1 MANKKD
7 YYEILGVP
15 KDATADA
22 IKKTFR
28 KLSIQYHPDKQVGK
42 SETEQKQAE
51 EKFKEIAEA
60 YAVLS
65 DEQKRK
71 QYDTYGFSGLDGNG
85 MNFQHM
91 DMNDIF
97 AQYGDLFGMTGASS
111 FFDLGGMFGNHF
123 GGSGFNNFKNDDRP
137 KRGGDLRITLNLTI
151 KEIVNGVKKKIKLKR
166 YIPCTHCKGTGSEDG
181 KEETCLVCGG
191 TGQEIHTQ
199 RTQFGISQ
207 TITVCHNCGGTGK
220 VIRNKCKEC
229 QGTGLVQK
237 EETIEIDIPA
247 GTIGGSVITMQG
259 YGNYPKNGSGKSIPG
274 DLLVII
280 SETEDEKYSRNGYDL
295 IYNLLIDIPTAILGG
310 DVMVPLL
317 FDGGQ
322 QVLHIEP
329 GTQPGSTKVIK
340 GEGIPKCDSNGRKY
354 TGGNLIVH
362 INVYMPEKLS
372 DDEKKIFEKL
382 RKSKNVKKVKK

>member
-15 KDATADA
+15 KDATAEA
-22 IKKTFR
+22 IKKAYR
-28 KLSIQYHPDKQVGK
+28 KLAIKYHPDKNPGNK
-42 SETEQKQAE
+42 EAE
-51 EKFKEIAEA
+51 EKFKEVAEA
-60 YAVLS
+60 YSILS

-97 AQYGDLFGMTGASS
+97 AQYGDLFNMPGASS
-111 FFDLGGMFGNHF
+111 FFDMSNLFGGHF
-123 GGSGFNNFKNDDRP
+123 GGNGFNNFNKKDDRP
-137 KRGGDLRITLNLTI
+137 KRGGDLRITLNLSI
-151 KEIVNGVKKKIKLKR
+151 EDIVKGVKKKIKLKR
-166 YIPCTHCKGTGSEDG
+166 YVPCTHCKGTGSEDG
-181 KEETCLVCGG
+181 KEEACLTCGG

-207 TITVCHNCGGTGK
+207 TVTVCHNCGGTGRIIK
-220 VIRNKCKEC
+220 NKCKQC
-229 QGTGLVQK
+229 QGTGLIQK
-237 EETIEIDIPA
+237 EETIDIDIPA

-259 YGNYPKNGSGKSIPG
+259 YGNYPKNGNGKSIPG
-274 DLLVII
+274 NLLVLI
-280 SETEDEKYSRNGYDL
+280 SETEDDKYSRDGYNL

-310 DVMVPLL
+310 DVMIPLL
-317 FDGGQ
+317 FDGSQ
-322 QVLHIEP
+322 QVVHIEP

-354 TGGNLIVH
+354 TGGDLIVH

-372 DDEKKIFEKL
+372 DDKKEIFEKL
-382 RKSKNVKKVKK
+382 KGSKNVKIS